1 MRTTHCKVK
10 KWALGMFGILLA
22 TGISFPAWA
31 QNPSWPSEPLKLIVS
46 YPPGSGTDTTA
57 RLLADRMSRG
67 LGQQV
72 IVENRP
78 GASGRIGTLSVVR
91 AKPDGYTLLFG
102 TGAELTAAPVTVKS
116 LAYDPLKDLQPVM
129 LISKSLGMVVSA
141 PNFAP
146 NTLSELVAEA
156 KRHPGKL
163 NYGSGGHNSIPHL
176 LGQQFNHE
184 AGIDTMHVPYKGGGP
199 MLIDLTS
206 GLLQYSFSSPGAAL
220 AFVQQGKLKALA
232 IAAPKRLAA
241 LPDVATMD
249 EQGFPGFDNGTWFGM
264 LVPAK
269 TPAAI
274 VTRLHAELKSAL
286 AEPEVRKA
294 LAELYIQPI
303 GSTSEEFGRFLQSET
318 DRYRQLAKELG
329 IKPE

>member
-1 MRTTHCKVK
+1 MRMQLPNTTRRAVSVLA
-10 KWALGMFGILLA
+10 ALLVMFGSPMVRA
-22 TGISFPAWA
+22 QTPGWPAD
-31 QNPSWPSEPLKLIVS
+31 PIKLIVS

-57 RLLADRMSRG
+57 RVLAERMSRS

-102 TGAELTAAPVTVKS
+102 TGAELTAAPITVKS

-129 LISKSLGMVVSA
+129 LISKSLGMVVAS
-141 PNFAP
+141 PEFAP
-146 NTLSELVAEA
+146 NTLSELVADA
-156 KRHPGKL
+156 KAHPGKL

-176 LGQQFNHE
+176 LGQQFNFA
-184 AGIDTMHVPYKGGGP
+184 AGIETTHVPYKGGGP

-206 GLLQYSFSSPGAAL
+206 GLLQYAFSSPGASL
-220 AFVQQGKLKALA
+220 AYVQAGKLKALA
-232 IAAPKRLAA
+232 IAAPHRLPA

-249 EQGFPGFDNGTWFGM
+249 EQGFPGFDNGTWFG
-264 LVPAK
+264 LLAPAH

-274 VTRLHAELKSAL
+274 VTRLHAVLQSAL
-286 AEPEVRKA
+286 AAPEVRKT
-294 LAELYIQPI
+294 LKELYIQPI
-303 GSTSEEFGRFLQSET
+303 ASTPEEFGRFLQSET
-318 DRYRQLAKELG
+318 DRYRQLAAQLG